1 MTVKP
6 QTLEAYDVTE
16 VLGRGA
22 MGTVFGATRKNDG
35 ATVAIKTL
43 SGDLLVDDE
52 RPDLIA
58 RFQSEAE
65 IGQRLDHPGV
75 VKVLDSG
82 PLKAGYF
89 LVMEWVRGTL
99 LSDRVG
105 RPGKP
110 ALSWQ
115 QTAGTLLDL
124 LDTLT
129 YVHAQG
135 VVHRDI
141 KPSNMFLLAPGS
153 PVSIKLMDFGV
164 ARVEGSQLT
173 QTGDLVGTP
182 AFMSPE
188 QLEGRAIGPASDLFS
203 AGVLLYALLTG
214 RRPFEG
220 SVASIMHQVLYRRP
234 DPPSSLTEDLPPP
247 FDEIVARALQK
258 DPATRY
264 ASAAAF
270 ATEMRAL
277 LQRAG
282 GPLPTAGTA
291 PDGPTL
297 VTSPGAGPSVAPTAD
312 RSPGDPLA
320 DVLQEIAAGLADR
333 VTQRRVAAL
342 DAKLATLDR
351 DLQDPDRRQQ
361 AAARLL
367 REGLT
372 PLLEAVEAAAP
383 LPEATAAPTRQ
394 DFVFAAEAA
403 ERLATSLQRLDPG
416 LETAVPV
423 QAVSGRLLQSAL
435 GFGGRLSASLA
446 QDDDPDL
453 VAISANL
460 MRLDVLRDAMERL
473 GATGEIAALSGTQS
487 MVASQLMLKVTSVIR
502 RYTEGGADDLVRFS
516 VASLLHEVEELLVLA
531 ERLVDPESEQLGTP
545 VVRDFIV
552 QAARLAE
559 MTVEELMEQTG
570 SLEARSFQGRLM
582 QVGLIYLFAVRLD
595 SEACRTALQDLIA
608 RVYAKLEALTEALCE
623 RLEGELG
630 GAHEGHVTAA
640 TRTVLHQL
648 SAVHDLAERLHW
660 QELDQRVM
668 RLLRDRVMADARL
681 RQLLAAG

>member
-1 MTVKP
+1 MTATP

-65 IGQRLDHPGV
+65 IGRRLDHPGV

-105 RPGKP
+105 RPGRP

-115 QTAGTLLDL
+115 QTANTLLDL

-141 KPSNMFLLAPGS
+141 KPSNMFLLPPES

-164 ARVEGSQLT
+164 ARVEGSNLT

-258 DPATRY
+258 DPANRY
-264 ASAAAF
+264 ASATAF
-270 ATEMRAL
+270 AAEMRAL

-282 GPLPTAGTA
+282 APLPHGGSAS
-291 PDGPTL
+291 DSPTL
-297 VTSPGAGPSVAPTAD
+297 ETSPGVAPTPAQA
-312 RSPGDPLA
+312 PEDPLT

-342 DAKLATLDR
+342 EAKLETLDKE
-351 DLQDPDRRQQ
+351 LNDPAGRQE

-367 REGLT
+367 REGLA
-372 PLLEAVEAAAP
+372 PLLEAVEAGAP

-394 DFVFAAEAA
+394 DFVFAAQAA
-403 ERLATSLQRLDPG
+403 ERIAAGLRNLDSG
-416 LETAVPV
+416 LETAMPV
-423 QAVSGRLLQSAL
+423 QAVSGRLLQAAL

-473 GATGEIAALSGTQS
+473 GAAGEIAALSGTQS
-487 MVASQLMLKVTSVIR
+487 MVASQLMLKVTSIIR

-531 ERLVDPESEQLGTP
+531 ERLVDPESEQLGAP

-552 QAARLAE
+552 QATRLAE
-559 MTVEELMEQTG
+559 MTVEELMQQRG
-570 SLEARSFQGRLM
+570 QLEARSFQGRLM

-595 SEACRTALQDLIA
+595 SEACRAALQDLIA

-623 RLEGELG
+623 QLEGELG
-630 GAHEGHVTAA
+630 GPGDGQVTAT

>member
-1 MTVKP
+1 MTATP

-65 IGQRLDHPGV
+65 IGRRLDHPGV

-105 RPGKP
+105 RPGRP

-115 QTAGTLLDL
+115 QTANTLLDL

-141 KPSNMFLLAPGS
+141 KPSNMFLLPPES

-164 ARVEGSQLT
+164 ARIEGSNLT

-234 DPPSSLTEDLPPP
+234 DPPSSLTDDLPPP

-258 DPATRY
+258 DPANRY
-264 ASAAAF
+264 ASATAF
-270 ATEMRAL
+270 AAEMRGL

-282 GPLPTAGTA
+282 APLPHGGSAS
-291 PDGPTL
+291 DGPTL
-297 VTSPGAGPSVAPTAD
+297 ETSPSVAPTPAQA
-312 RSPGDPLA
+312 PEDPLT

-342 DAKLATLDR
+342 EAKLETLDKE
-351 DLQDPDRRQQ
+351 LNDPAGRQE

-372 PLLEAVEAAAP
+372 PLLEAVEAGAP

-394 DFVFAAEAA
+394 DFVFAAQAA
-403 ERLATSLQRLDPG
+403 ERIAAGLRNLDSG
-416 LETAVPV
+416 LETAMPV
-423 QAVSGRLLQSAL
+423 QAVSGRLLQAAL

-473 GATGEIAALSGTQS
+473 GAAGEIAALSGTQS
-487 MVASQLMLKVTSVIR
+487 MVASQLMLKVTSIIR

-531 ERLVDPESEQLGTP
+531 ERLVDPESEQLGAP

-552 QAARLAE
+552 QATRLAE
-559 MTVEELMEQTG
+559 MTVEELMQQTG
-570 SLEARSFQGRLM
+570 QLEARSFQGRLM

-595 SEACRTALQDLIA
+595 SEACRAALQDLIA

-623 RLEGELG
+623 QLEGELG
-630 GAHEGHVTAA
+630 GPDDGQVTAT

>member
-1 MTVKP
+1 MTAEP

-22 MGTVFGATRKNDG
+22 MGTVFGATRKQDG
-35 ATVAIKTL
+35 VAVAIKTM

-52 RPDLIA
+52 RPDMIA
-58 RFQSEAE
+58 RFRSEAA
-65 IGQRLDHPGV
+65 IGRRLDHPGV

-105 RPGKP
+105 HPGRP

-115 QTAGTLLDL
+115 EASHSLLDL
-124 LDTLT
+124 LDTLS

-135 VVHRDI
+135 IVHRDI
-141 KPSNMFLLAPGS
+141 KPSNLFLLPPDAPL
-153 PVSIKLMDFGV
+153 SIKLMDFGV
-164 ARVEGSQLT
+164 ARIEGSNLT

-188 QLEGRAIGPASDLFS
+188 QLEGRTIGPASDLFS
-203 AGVLLYALLTG
+203 AGILLYMLLTG
-214 RRPFEG
+214 SRPFEG

-234 DPPSSLTEDLPPP
+234 EPPSSLTENLPPP
-247 FDEIVARALQK
+247 LDEIVTRALQK
-258 DPATRY
+258 DPANRF

-270 ATEMRAL
+270 ASEMRAL
-277 LQRAG
+277 LERTGALRPIRGSAPDDGAERAG
-282 GPLPTAGTA
+282 ILP
-291 PDGPTL
+291 PPEPT
-297 VTSPGAGPSVAPTAD
+297 PA
-312 RSPGDPLA
+312 DPLA
-320 DVLQEIAAGLADR
+320 DLLQEIGAGLADR
-333 VTQRRVAAL
+333 VTQRRLAVL
-342 DAKLATLDR
+342 DAKLATLDDVIEDPAGR
-351 DLQDPDRRQQ
+351 QD

-372 PLLEAVEAAAP
+372 PLLAAVEAGAP
-383 LPEATAAPTRQ
+383 LPEAVAAPARQ
-394 DFVFAAEAA
+394 DFAFAAQAA
-403 ERLATSLQRLDPG
+403 ERLAAGLRTLDPG
-416 LETAVPV
+416 LETAMPI
-423 QAVSGRLLQSAL
+423 QAVSGRLLQAAL
-435 GFGGRLSASLA
+435 GFGGRLSASLT

-453 VAISANL
+453 VTISANL

-487 MVASQLMLKVTSVIR
+487 MVASQLMLKVTSIIR
-502 RYTEGGADDLVRFS
+502 RYTEGEADDLLRFS

-531 ERLVDPESEQLGTP
+531 ERLVDPESEQLGAP

-559 MTVEELMEQTG
+559 MTVEELMQERG
-570 SLEARSFQGRLM
+570 DLEVRSFQGRLM

-595 SEACRTALQDLIA
+595 SEACRAALQDLIA
-608 RVYAKLEALTEALCE
+608 RVYGKLEALTEALCAQ
-623 RLEGELG
+623 LEAALSEPLDGQ
-630 GAHEGHVTAA
+630 VTTG

-648 SAVHDLAERLHW
+648 SAVHDLAERLEW

>member
-1 MTVKP
+1 MTATP

-65 IGQRLDHPGV
+65 IGRRLDHPGV

-105 RPGKP
+105 RPGRP

-115 QTAGTLLDL
+115 QTANTLLDL

-141 KPSNMFLLAPGS
+141 KPSNMFLLPPES

-164 ARVEGSQLT
+164 ARVEGSNLT

-258 DPATRY
+258 DPANRY
-264 ASAAAF
+264 ASATAF
-270 ATEMRAL
+270 AAEMRGL

-282 GPLPTAGTA
+282 APLPHGGSA
-291 PDGPTL
+291 PDSQ
-297 VTSPGAGPSVAPTAD
+297 TSPSVAPTPAQA
-312 RSPGDPLA
+312 PEDPLT

-342 DAKLATLDR
+342 EAKLETLDKE
-351 DLQDPDRRQQ
+351 LNDPAGRQE

-367 REGLT
+367 REGLA
-372 PLLEAVEAAAP
+372 PLLEAVEAGAP

-394 DFVFAAEAA
+394 DFVFAAQAA
-403 ERLATSLQRLDPG
+403 ERIAAGLRNLDSG
-416 LETAVPV
+416 LETAMPV
-423 QAVSGRLLQSAL
+423 QAVSGRLLQAAL

-473 GATGEIAALSGTQS
+473 GAAGEIAALSGTQS
-487 MVASQLMLKVTSVIR
+487 MVASQLMLKVTSIIR

-531 ERLVDPESEQLGTP
+531 ERLVDPESEQLGAP

-552 QAARLAE
+552 QATRLAE
-559 MTVEELMEQTG
+559 MTVEELMQQTG
-570 SLEARSFQGRLM
+570 QLEARSFQGRLM

-595 SEACRTALQDLIA
+595 SEACRAALQDLIA

-623 RLEGELG
+623 QLEGELG
-630 GAHEGHVTAA
+630 GPDDGQVTAT